1 MVNKCTDEDK
11 LYRVVR
17 KNGSHL
23 NTKVNPDGSKSALQF
38 TDDGNDLSGP
48 VDLIEVDKAELIKTE
63 YGQVP
68 QEEHS
73 QTDQFL
79 EECICPVVRDFI
91 AQVTASL
98 LEYACAKTASLLKEK
113 VFPIAKSKAK
123 AGLQDLKLF
132 ISAPKGSDKPLKASQ
147 GIAKQQK
154 SSMTRGIKASNK
166 VKNQEE
172 NKYVLSQEEFDILLD
187 KAREKALE
195 LVTILKILN
204 NSVIDDDG
212 TDPKR
217 IADIR
222 GRIIELKSKNN
233 TTLIGLV
240 LKDKN
245 SELDEET
252 ITMLKAF
259 RNGMFIGNGTPIP
272 ISRYIETDKQ
282 IKKE

>member
-38 TDDGNDLSGP
+38 TDDGNGLSGP
-48 VDLIEVDKAELIKTE
+48 VDLIEVNKAELIKTE
-63 YGQVP
+63 YVQVP
-68 QEEHS
+68 QKEHS

-79 EECICPVVRDFI
+79 EECIYPAVRDLI
-91 AQVTASL
+91 SLVTASL
-98 LEYACAKTASLLKEK
+98 LEYAYAKTASLLKEK

-132 ISAPKGSDKPLKASQ
+132 ISAPKGSDKPIKASQ
-147 GIAKQQK
+147 SIAKKQK

-166 VKNQEE
+166 VNNQEE

-187 KAREKALE
+187 KAREKT
-195 LVTILKILN
+195 LVLATILKILN

-217 IADIR
+217 IADIQ
-222 GRIIELKSKNN
+222 GKIIELKSKDN

-272 ISRYIETDKQ
+272 ISRYIEAGKQ

>member
-1 MVNKCTDEDK
+1 MTDRYEDDK

-17 KNGSHL
+17 KKGSHL

-38 TDDGNDLSGP
+38 TDDGNGLSGP
-48 VDLIEVDKAELIKTE
+48 VDLIEVNKAELIKTE
-63 YGQVP
+63 YVQVP
-68 QEEHS
+68 QKEHS

-79 EECICPVVRDFI
+79 EECIYPAVRDLI
-91 AQVTASL
+91 SQVTASL
-98 LEYACAKTASLLKEK
+98 LEYAYAKTASLLKEK

-132 ISAPKGSDKPLKASQ
+132 ISAPKGSDKPIKASQ
-147 GIAKQQK
+147 SIAKKQK

-166 VKNQEE
+166 VNNQEE

-187 KAREKALE
+187 KAGEKT
-195 LVTILKILN
+195 LVLATILKILN

-217 IADIR
+217 IADIQ
-222 GRIIELKSKNN
+222 GKIIELKSKDN

-240 LKDKN
+240 LKYKN

-252 ITMLKAF
+252 ITMLKSF

-272 ISRYIETDKQ
+272 ISRYIEADKQ
-282 IKKE
+282 IKE

>member
-38 TDDGNDLSGP
+38 TDDGNGLSGP
-48 VDLIEVDKAELIKTE
+48 VDLIEVNKAEKTE
-63 YGQVP
+63 YVQVP
-68 QEEHS
+68 QKEHS

-79 EECICPVVRDFI
+79 EECIYPAVRDLI
-91 AQVTASL
+91 SQVTASL
-98 LEYACAKTASLLKEK
+98 LEYAYAKTASLLKEK

-132 ISAPKGSDKPLKASQ
+132 ISAPKGSDKPIKASQ
-147 GIAKQQK
+147 SIAKKQK

-166 VKNQEE
+166 VNNQEE

-187 KAREKALE
+187 KAQEKT
-195 LVTILKILN
+195 LVLATILKILN

-217 IADIR
+217 IADIQ
-222 GRIIELKSKNN
+222 GKIIKLKSKDN

-259 RNGMFIGNGTPIP
+259 RDGMFIGNGTPIP
-272 ISRYIETDKQ
+272 ISRYIEADKQ
-282 IKKE
+282 IKE

>member
-1 MVNKCTDEDK
+1 MTSKHTDDK
-11 LYRVVR
+11 LYRVAY

-38 TDDGNDLSGP
+38 TDDGNSLSGP
-48 VDLIEVDKAELIKTE
+48 VDLIEVNEAELIKTE
-63 YGQVP
+63 YVQVP

-73 QTDQFL
+73 QADQFL
-79 EECICPVVRDFI
+79 EECIYPAVRDFI
-91 AQVTASL
+91 AQVTAPL
-98 LEYACAKTASLLKEK
+98 LEYTYAKTASLLKEK
-113 VFPIAKSKAK
+113 VLPIAKSKAK

-132 ISAPKGSDKPLKASQ
+132 ISAPKGSDKPIKASQ
-147 GIAKQQK
+147 SIAKQQK

-166 VKNQEE
+166 VKKQEE

-187 KAREKALE
+187 KAREKTLE
-195 LVTILKILN
+195 LATILKILN

-222 GRIIELKSKNN
+222 GKIIELKSKDN
-233 TTLIGLV
+233 TTQIDLA

-272 ISRYIETDKQ
+272 ISRYIEADKQ

>member
-38 TDDGNDLSGP
+38 TDDGNGLSGP
-48 VDLIEVDKAELIKTE
+48 VDLIEVNKAELIKTE
-63 YGQVP
+63 YVQVP
-68 QEEHS
+68 QKEHS

-79 EECICPVVRDFI
+79 EECIYPAVRDLI
-91 AQVTASL
+91 SQVTASL
-98 LEYACAKTASLLKEK
+98 LEYAYAKTASLLKEK

-132 ISAPKGSDKPLKASQ
+132 ISAPKGSDKPIKASQ
-147 GIAKQQK
+147 SIAKKQK

-166 VKNQEE
+166 VNNQEE

-187 KAREKALE
+187 KAQEKT
-195 LVTILKILN
+195 LVLATILKILN

-217 IADIR
+217 IADIQ
-222 GRIIELKSKNN
+222 GKIIKLKSKDN

-259 RNGMFIGNGTPIP
+259 RDGMFIGNGTPIP
-272 ISRYIETDKQ
+272 ISRYIEADKQ
-282 IKKE
+282 IKE

>member
-38 TDDGNDLSGP
+38 TDDGNGLSGP
-48 VDLIEVDKAELIKTE
+48 VDLIEVNKAELIKTE
-63 YGQVP
+63 YVQVP
-68 QEEHS
+68 QKEHS

-79 EECICPVVRDFI
+79 EECIYPAVRDLI
-91 AQVTASL
+91 SQVTASL
-98 LEYACAKTASLLKEK
+98 LEYAYAKTASLLKEK

-132 ISAPKGSDKPLKASQ
+132 ISAPKGSDKPIKASQ
-147 GIAKQQK
+147 SIAKKQK

-166 VKNQEE
+166 VNNQEE

-187 KAREKALE
+187 KAREKT
-195 LVTILKILN
+195 LVLATILKILN

-217 IADIR
+217 IADIQ
-222 GRIIELKSKNN
+222 GKIIELKSKDN

-272 ISRYIETDKQ
+272 ISRYIEVDKQ
-282 IKKE
+282 IKE

>member
-38 TDDGNDLSGP
+38 TDDGNGLSGP
-48 VDLIEVDKAELIKTE
+48 VDLIEVNKAELIKTE
-63 YGQVP
+63 YVQVT
-68 QEEHS
+68 QKEHS

-79 EECICPVVRDFI
+79 EECIYPAVRDLI
-91 AQVTASL
+91 SQVTASL
-98 LEYACAKTASLLKEK
+98 LEYAYAKTASLLKEK

-132 ISAPKGSDKPLKASQ
+132 ISAPKGSDKPIKASQ
-147 GIAKQQK
+147 SIAKKQK
-154 SSMTRGIKASNK
+154 SSMTRGIKASSK
-166 VKNQEE
+166 VNNQEE
-172 NKYVLSQEEFDILLD
+172 NIYVLSQEEFDILLD
-187 KAREKALE
+187 KAREKT
-195 LVTILKILN
+195 LVLATILKILN

-217 IADIR
+217 IADIQ
-222 GRIIELKSKNN
+222 GKIIELKSKDN
-233 TTLIGLV
+233 TTL
-240 LKDKN
+240 
-245 SELDEET
+245 
-252 ITMLKAF
+252 
-259 RNGMFIGNGTPIP
+259 
-272 ISRYIETDKQ
+272 SRYIEAGKQ

>member
-1 MVNKCTDEDK
+1 MTDRYEDDK

-17 KNGSHL
+17 KKGSHL

-38 TDDGNDLSGP
+38 TDDGNGLSGP
-48 VDLIEVDKAELIKTE
+48 VDLIEVNKAELIKTE
-63 YGQVP
+63 YVQVP
-68 QEEHS
+68 QKEHS

-79 EECICPVVRDFI
+79 EECIYPAVRDLI
-91 AQVTASL
+91 SLVTASL
-98 LEYACAKTASLLKEK
+98 LEYAYAKTASLLKEK

-132 ISAPKGSDKPLKASQ
+132 ISAPKGSDKPIKASQ
-147 GIAKQQK
+147 SIAKKQK

-166 VKNQEE
+166 VNNQEE

-187 KAREKALE
+187 KAREKT
-195 LVTILKILN
+195 LVLATILKILN

-217 IADIR
+217 IADIQ
-222 GRIIELKSKNN
+222 GKIIELKSKDN

-272 ISRYIETDKQ
+272 ISRYIEAGKQ

>member
-1 MVNKCTDEDK
+1 MTDRYEDDK

-17 KNGSHL
+17 KKGSHL

-38 TDDGNDLSGP
+38 TDDGNGLSGP
-48 VDLIEVDKAELIKTE
+48 VDLIEVNKAELIKTE
-63 YGQVP
+63 YVQVP
-68 QEEHS
+68 QKEHS

-79 EECICPVVRDFI
+79 EECIYPAVRDLI
-91 AQVTASL
+91 SLVTASL
-98 LEYACAKTASLLKEK
+98 LEYAYAKTASLLKEK

-132 ISAPKGSDKPLKASQ
+132 ISAPKGSDKPIKASQ
-147 GIAKQQK
+147 SIAKKQK
-154 SSMTRGIKASNK
+154 SSMTRGIKVSNK
-166 VKNQEE
+166 VNNQEE

-187 KAREKALE
+187 KAREKT
-195 LVTILKILN
+195 LVLATILKILN

-217 IADIR
+217 IADIQ
-222 GRIIELKSKNN
+222 GKIIELKSKDN

-259 RNGMFIGNGTPIP
+259 RNEMFIGNGTPIP
-272 ISRYIETDKQ
+272 ISRYIEAGKQ

>member
-38 TDDGNDLSGP
+38 TDDGNGLSGL
-48 VDLIEVDKAELIKTE
+48 VDLIEVNKAELIKTE
-63 YGQVP
+63 YVQVP
-68 QEEHS
+68 QKEHS

-79 EECICPVVRDFI
+79 EECIYPAVRDLI
-91 AQVTASL
+91 SQVTASL
-98 LEYACAKTASLLKEK
+98 LEYAYAKTASLLKEK

-132 ISAPKGSDKPLKASQ
+132 ISAPKGSDKPIKASQ
-147 GIAKQQK
+147 SIAKKQK

-166 VKNQEE
+166 VNNQEE

-187 KAREKALE
+187 KAQEKT
-195 LVTILKILN
+195 LVLATILKILN

-217 IADIR
+217 IADIQ
-222 GRIIELKSKNN
+222 GKIIKLKSKDN

-259 RNGMFIGNGTPIP
+259 RDGMFIGNGTPIP
-272 ISRYIETDKQ
+272 ISRYIEADKQ
-282 IKKE
+282 IKE